1 MNASSLTGSSDGD
14 RFNEVLAL
22 IHSSRHKAMQA
33 VNTQLIELY
42 WQVGAHISLKIARAE
57 WGIRSLLNWPRIWRK
72 PSRGYEDSPAQ
83 ICSACASFMKRIEM
97 IQLSHHW

>member
-33 VNTQLIELY
+33 VNTHLIELY
-42 WQVGAHISLKIARAE
+42 WQVGAHISRKIERAE
-57 WGIRSLLNWPRIWRK
+57 WGIRSSLNWQRISLR
-72 PSRGYEDSPAQ
+72 PSQVCVDSPDP
-83 ICSACASFMKRIEM
+83 ICSACASFMRLIETK
-97 IQLSHHW
+97 QLSHHW